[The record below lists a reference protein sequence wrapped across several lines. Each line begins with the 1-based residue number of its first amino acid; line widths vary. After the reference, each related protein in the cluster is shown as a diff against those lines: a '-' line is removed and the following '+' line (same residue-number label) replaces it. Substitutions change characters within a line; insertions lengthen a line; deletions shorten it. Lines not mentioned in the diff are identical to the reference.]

1 MVLGHE
7 GVGVVLEVGP
17 TVQHLKKG
25 DRVGWGYVTGSCG
38 YCQHCLQGDD
48 NYCHGRAIYGSANT
62 DHGSFASHALLREA
76 FLHPLPD
83 SLPDEAAA
91 PLQCAGATVFAALHD
106 VRPNETVGVLGIGG
120 LGHLAIQFAAKL
132 GCRVVAIS
140 GSDAKRDEAL
150 RLGAGEFVSL
160 RERRGDSLAEE
171 KARWP
176 IDRLIVT
183 ASSQPDWSALLPL
196 MAFKSRIYPL
206 SVSPGNFEIPYMPLI
221 LNGIAVQGS
230 MVASRAV
237 HRKMLEFAADHGV
250 RPQIETFEMTE
261 DGIKKAVK
269 RLESGDLHFRAVLKA
284 QP

>member
-48 NYCHGRAIYGSANT
+48 NYCYDRALYGSANT

-83 SLPDEAAA
+83 SLPDEIAA
-91 PLQCAGATVFAALHD
+91 PLQCAGATVFTTLHD
-106 VRPNETVGVLGIGG
+106 VKPNEKVGVLGIGG

-140 GSDAKRDEAL
+140 GSDAKKAEAL

-160 RERRGDSLAEE
+160 RERSGKSSE

-196 MAFKSRIYPL
+196 MAYKSKIYPL
-206 SVSPGNFEIPYMPLI
+206 SVSSGNFEIPYMPLI
-221 LNGIAVQGS
+221 VNGIAVQGS

-261 DGIKKAVK
+261 HGIKKAVE
-269 RLESGDLHFRAVLKA
+269 RLESGELHFRAVLKA

>member
-48 NYCHGRAIYGSANT
+48 NYCRDRAIYGSANA
-62 DHGSFASHALLREA
+62 DHGSFASHALVREA

-83 SLPDEAAA
+83 SLPDEAVA

-120 LGHLAIQFAAKL
+120 LGHLAVQFAARL

-160 RERRGDSLAEE
+160 RERGRGSEEE

-196 MAFKSRIYPL
+196 MAYKSKIYPL
-206 SVSPGNFEIPYMPLI
+206 SVSSGNFEIPYMPLI

-237 HRKMLEFAADHGV
+237 HRKMLVFAADHGV
-250 RPQIETFEMTE
+250 RPQTETFEMTE
-261 DGIKKAVK
+261 DGIKKAVE
-269 RLESGDLHFRAVLKA
+269 RLESGELHFRAVLKA